1 MIAKW
6 ALLAAALAAL
16 APALPGAPAPVKAP
30 APAAPAGGYVEEV
43 FTQPS
48 KTVELAAAV
57 GGIVKSVGADEG
69 SFVKAG
75 DVVLA
80 LDDATEQL
88 ALRSAKLEA
97 ESDAE
102 EQGARAT
109 MEQAQEEAR
118 ITRQLSAEGA
128 EARLLYQQ
136 KQMAYDVAL
145 YKYELAKKNRR
156 KATVDADAAK
166 VALERKKVC
175 APVSGVVTRRPKE
188 VGEAAQPLETVAH
201 MAVIDPLHVVIHP
214 PARMLGTFK
223 VGQTLAVEVL
233 EPTPQ
238 SVAAKVQVVNPVVD
252 PASDTFRVRL
262 AMENP
267 DGRIN
272 SGVRVRVNVTGPE
285 GLKGP

>member
-6 ALLAAALAAL
+6 ALMAVALAAL
-16 APALPGAPAPVKAP
+16 TPVQAS
-30 APAAPAGGYVEEV
+30 APAAPAEGYVEEV

-48 KTVELAAAV
+48 KTIELAAAV

-69 SFVKAG
+69 TFVKAG

-88 ALRSAKLEA
+88 ALRAAKLEA

-118 ITRQLSAEGA
+118 ITKQLSAEGA
-128 EARLLYQQ
+128 EAKLLYQQ

-145 YKYELAKKNRR
+145 YKYELAKKNRQ
-156 KATVDADAAK
+156 KALVDVDAAK
-166 VALERKKVC
+166 VALQRKKVC
-175 APVSGVVTRRPKE
+175 APEAGLVTRRPKG

-201 MAVIDPLHVVIHP
+201 MAVIDPLHVIIHP
-214 PARMLGTFK
+214 PARMVGLLT
-223 VGQTLAVEVL
+223 VGQTLAVQVL
-233 EPTPQ
+233 EPKPQ
-238 SVAAKVQVVNPVVD
+238 SVNTKVQVVNPVVD
-252 PASDTFRVRL
+252 PASNTFRVRL
-262 AMENP
+262 AVDNP
-267 DGRIN
+267 DNRIN
-272 SGVRVRVNVTGPE
+272 SGVRVRVSVTGPE
-285 GLKGP
+285 SLK